1 MYNYLCL
8 QANLQG
14 DTVDPGTT
22 SLGINKPS
30 YSLHAAIHAAR
41 PDVKAIIHLNTPTAN
56 AVSTLMLCFCFGG
69 GGGLRYGFENCKQ
82 IFS

>member
-1 MYNYLCL
+1 MCL

-56 AVSTLMLCFCFGG
+56 AVSTLMFCFWGG
-69 GGGLRYGFENCKQ
+69 SRLRYGFENYE